1 VSPQA
6 KIVAGGLT
14 FVVVT
19 LVVASIFGLRDVW
32 RGMVAGAADPAHV
45 RAVAAKIARFGVPAG
60 YELVS
65 GADLLFSQTVTLQSL
80 DGTSPQMIVLESAP
94 NADSQLAERGLLEG
108 LNLKGFGRCAHLAK
122 VGSESFVTPGG
133 AAILR
138 HSDCADK
145 GNAMRVE
152 SGAVRGGTASVII
165 FAVGTADDWES
176 RPLRELLA
184 SLHPGPAAAG
194 QR

>member
-6 KIVAGGLT
+6 KIVAGGLAL
-14 FVVVT
+14 VVVM
-19 LVVASIFGLRDVW
+19 LVVAGIFGLRDAL

-45 RAVAAKIARFGVPAG
+45 RAVAAKIARFHVPSG

-65 GADLLFSQTVTLQSL
+65 GADLMFSQTVTLQSL

-94 NADSQLAERGLLEG
+94 NGDSRLAERGMLEG
-108 LNLKGFGRCAHLAK
+108 LNLKGFGRCVHLAK

-133 AAILR
+133 AAVLR

-145 GNAMRVE
+145 GNSMRVE
-152 SGAVRGGTASVII
+152 SGQVRGGTAGVII
-165 FAVGTADDWES
+165 FAVGTSDDWES
-176 RPLRELLA
+176 RPLRELFA
-184 SLHPGPAAAG
+184 SLRPGASGPG
-194 QR
+194 